1 MKETIKIGVIGLG
14 CRGLS
19 LLETV
24 MLPQQDVE
32 VIAVCDIYKDRRE
45 KAVQMVEKGKG
56 TTPFSTENYKEIFA
70 MKEVDAVILATAW
83 EYHINLACEAMQAGK
98 YVGMEVGGAYS
109 IEDCWKLIRT
119 YEQTKIP
126 CMMLENCCYGRDE
139 LLILNMVRQGIF
151 GEIVH
156 CEGGYCH
163 DLRKEISF
171 GRENRHYRFR
181 NYLNRNGENY
191 PTHELGPIAKILNIN
206 HGNRMLTLSSTA
218 SKSAGLHE
226 YLMEQKGTEYDAS
239 NMNFM
244 QGDIVTT
251 VIKCA
256 HGEPIVLS
264 LDTTL
269 PRPYSRR
276 FQIRGTKAMF
286 FEDNRSIYLDKEHEK
301 FDFCWQKQWNNIENY
316 QEQYDHSIW
325 KDYIKEGIRGGHDGM
340 DWLVFRAFFD
350 CIKNQTEVPIDVYD
364 TATWMSITALSEQ
377 SVAMGGMPVAIP
389 DFTNGMWI
397 SRKQEVPFL

>member
-256 HGEPIVLS
+256 HGETIVLS

-301 FDFCWQKQWNNIENY
+301 FDFCWQKI
-316 QEQYDHSIW
+316 
-325 KDYIKEGIRGGHDGM
+325 G
-340 DWLVFRAFFD
+340 RAH
-350 CIKNQTEVPIDVYD
+350 V
-364 TATWMSITALSEQ
+364 
-377 SVAMGGMPVAIP
+377 
-389 DFTNGMWI
+389 
-397 SRKQEVPFL
+397 